1 MHIADVMEEKGLK
14 RDVSIFKYSD
24 SEPNEVF
31 TSVLHTFILPVAL
44 WTEMF
49 SSPLLCLFSMACGV
63 YQGYAVLWSGD
74 LKFRLL
80 AVKIAFLVA
89 VATVLNY
96 LLEGMLH
103 GSNMGWVLVLIF
115 SAWNIIRVENQ
126 KHLEELKKKYST
138 K

>member
-14 RDVSIFKYSD
+14 RAISIFKYSD

-31 TSVLHTFILPVAL
+31 TSILHTFILPVAL

-49 SSPLLCLFSMACGV
+49 SSPVLCLVSMACGL
-63 YQGYAVLWSGD
+63 YQGYAVLFNGG
-74 LKFRLL
+74 LGVRAY
-80 AVKIAFLVA
+80 AVKVAFLVA

-96 LLEGMLH
+96 YLEGMLH

-115 SAWNIIRVENQ
+115 SAWNIVRVENQ
-126 KHLEELKKKYST
+126 KHIEELKKKYA

>member
-1 MHIADVMEEKGLK
+1 MHIADVMEDRGLK
-14 RDVSIFKYSD
+14 RVVSIFRYSD

-31 TSVLHTFILPVAL
+31 TSLLHTFILPAAL

-49 SSPLLCLFSMACGV
+49 SSPFLCMVSIACGL
-63 YQGYAVLWSGD
+63 YQAYAVLWHGG
-74 LKFRLL
+74 LGIRAN

-96 LLEGMLH
+96 WMEDMLH
-103 GSNMGWVLVLIF
+103 GSNMGWLLVLIF
-115 SAWNIIRVENQ
+115 SGWNIIRVENQ
-126 KHLEELKKKYST
+126 KHIEEIKKKYA

>member
-1 MHIADVMEEKGLK
+1 MD
-14 RDVSIFKYSD
+14 RDVLLSII
-24 SEPNEVF
+24 VR
-31 TSVLHTFILPVAL
+31 
-44 WTEMF
+44 
-49 SSPLLCLFSMACGV
+49 FSMLCGV

-74 LKFRLL
+74 LKVRLY

-96 LLEGMLH
+96 YLEGMLH

-126 KHLEELKKKYST
+126 KHLEDLKRKYDEQT
-138 K
+138 HVFIKED

>member
-1 MHIADVMEEKGLK
+1 MHIADIMEDRGIK
-14 RDVSIFKYSD
+14 RVVSIFKYSD

-49 SSPLLCLFSMACGV
+49 SSPLLCAFSMLCGV

-74 LKFRLL
+74 LKVRSY

-89 VATVLNY
+89 VATC
-96 LLEGMLH
+96 
-103 GSNMGWVLVLIF
+103 
-115 SAWNIIRVENQ
+115 
-126 KHLEELKKKYST
+126 ST
-138 K
+138 TT